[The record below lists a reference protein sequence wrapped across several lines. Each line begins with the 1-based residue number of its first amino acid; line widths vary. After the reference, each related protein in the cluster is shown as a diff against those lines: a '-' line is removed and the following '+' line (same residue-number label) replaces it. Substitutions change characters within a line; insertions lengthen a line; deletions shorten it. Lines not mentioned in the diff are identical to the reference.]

1 MQKGR
6 KIRKKKQMKKVSLLL
21 NFENDIREKKN
32 NNGN

>member
-21 NFENDIREKKN
+21 NFENHIREKKN